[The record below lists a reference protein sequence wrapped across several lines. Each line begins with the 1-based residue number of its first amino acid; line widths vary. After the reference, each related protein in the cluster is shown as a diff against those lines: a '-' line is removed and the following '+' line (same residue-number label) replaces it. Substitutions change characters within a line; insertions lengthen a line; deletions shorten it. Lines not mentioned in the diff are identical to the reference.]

1 MVELDLRRNAARD
14 PVLHALDTTV
24 LVDLHQLGDF
34 GRPAEVGD
42 QFSIGHVEVPINVAF
57 SVDPNESFN
66 NNLFSSPT
74 IPGMKK
80 KTEEVHP
87 SLVRLLEVAA
97 EAKVVGPAALAKA
110 LNQSEQTVNNWR
122 YADRGVSREGA
133 MLAQQRFKVS
143 ATWIRKGTGEKMVGD
158 LPMDQPAAPPTDG
171 RQLAAAGQPPKV
183 AEQSQFAPAA
193 APPQMPPAPPPTGC
207 RWANHLQWKCD

>member
-1 MVELDLRRNAARD
+1 
-14 PVLHALDTTV
+14 
-24 LVDLHQLGDF
+24 
-34 GRPAEVGD
+34 
-42 QFSIGHVEVPINVAF
+42 
-57 SVDPNESFN
+57 
-66 NNLFSSPT
+66 
-74 IPGMKK
+74 MKK